1 MAKSIRSKQKRKMRA
16 IKRVRYGQKELKR
29 LVEMVQKSE
38 QNEKQAQEEMKANIA
53 KISQIDVAEK
63 QEKNTDYISMET
75 DQNERDKKTLLNKFG
90 QYPAWMNGRR
100 LKRQK
105 TLVKRL
111 KKKKSKI

>member
-29 LVEMVQKSE
+29 LVEMVKKSE
-38 QNEKQAQEEMKANIA
+38 QNEKQAQEEMQAIA
-53 KISQIDVAEK
+53 VKKFQIDVDENPN
-63 QEKNTDYISMET
+63 QNSDYISMET

-90 QYPAWMNGRR
+90 QYPDWMNGRR

-105 TLVKRL
+105 TLVKKL
-111 KKKKSKI
+111 KKKRSKV